1 MRIIDNITAP
11 HNNTLILI
19 TKSQVEVIYL
29 EARTKVYFLNSS
41 GLKLL
46 ITTVNIINYE
56 IVHEQQGIMCNNMI

>member
-1 MRIIDNITAP
+1 M
-11 HNNTLILI
+11 I

-29 EARTKVYFLNSS
+29 EARTKVYSLNSS